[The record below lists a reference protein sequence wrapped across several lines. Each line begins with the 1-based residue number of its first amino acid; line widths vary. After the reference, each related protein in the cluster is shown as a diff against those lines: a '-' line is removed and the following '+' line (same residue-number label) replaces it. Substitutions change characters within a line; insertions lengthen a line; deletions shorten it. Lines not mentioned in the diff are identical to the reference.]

1 MDAHLTRRAAG
12 GLLAGFAAAAATGF
26 ARAQQPR
33 VRVRGSIE
41 KVDGGVLQVKSRE
54 GADYKVR
61 LTDNAR
67 VNVVVKA
74 TLADIKPNSYIGVS
88 AMPLPDG
95 SQRALAIHIFSEA
108 LRGVAEGH
116 QPWDLQPGSTM
127 TNATVE
133 TTVASVD
140 GQVIMVKYKD
150 GEKKVIV
157 PPEIPIVAYVAG
169 TRDDLKAGAYIFIAG
184 AERQADGTLL
194 AASIGVGR
202 DGVRPPM

>member
-1 MDAHLTRRAAG
+1 MEAHLTRRAAS
-12 GLLAGFAAAAATGF
+12 GLLAGFALSAATGF
-26 ARAQQPR
+26 ASAQQPR
-33 VRVRGSIE
+33 VRVRGTIE
-41 KVDGGVLQVKSRE
+41 KVDGGILQVKSRE
-54 GADYKVR
+54 GDDYKIR
-61 LTDNAR
+61 LADNAR
-67 VNVVVKA
+67 VNAVVKA
-74 TLADIKPNSYIGVS
+74 SLADIKANSYIGIS

-150 GEKKVIV
+150 GEKKIVV

-169 TRDDLKAGAYIFIAG
+169 TRDDIKPGAYVFIGG
-184 AERQADGTLL
+184 AERQTDGTL
-194 AASIGVGR
+194 AAVSIGVGR
-202 DGVRPPM
+202 DGVRPAM